1 MDGTEIALRLMGA
14 FYVFAGYFATRATLM
29 SLFMDRAIAAI
40 GATKPE
46 KAALARSY
54 WLIGAA
60 ALVLAG
66 GATLMALL
74 DVSAWLFLASAVGQ
88 AAYLFVLAPRLLDAK
103 DPPDEVGRRQ
113 STNAFIIYL
122 AATAFVMWALSAGKL
137 ESVGRAHPL
146 ALAAVGATLL
156 FYAGY
161 VIRFLSGFG
170 SSAGFRGQSGP
181 LFPSSDDEDDWDPT
195 PGADPATSHMIKVM
209 ADYGTHALWALD
221 DDVYG
226 DINPEV
232 LDLSPEL
239 TRDLIAWGN
248 AVSDSLDLDNPSESR
263 WTEAEHLAHAAMAR
277 PLAIRLARER
287 PDRAIYVVDPDEGIV
302 EVKADEELP
311 PSAAA
316 PTS

>member
-1 MDGTEIALRLMGA
+1 MDGTEIALRLVGA
-14 FYVFAGYFATRATLM
+14 FYVFAGYVATRATLM
-29 SLFMDRAIAAI
+29 SLFLDRAIAAI
-40 GATKPE
+40 GATKPNQAE
-46 KAALARSY
+46 LARSY
-54 WLIGAA
+54 WLLGAA

-66 GATLMALL
+66 GAALMAVL
-74 DVSAWLFLASAVGQ
+74 DIAAWLFLASGVGQ
-88 AAYLFVLAPRLLDAK
+88 AAYLFVLAPRMLDAQ

-122 AATAFVMWALSAGKL
+122 AATAFVVWALSAGKL
-137 ESVGRAHPL
+137 ESVWRAHPL

-156 FYAGY
+156 LHAGY
-161 VIRFLSGFG
+161 VVRSLASFG
-170 SSAGFRGQSGP
+170 SSTGSGGLSGR
-181 LFPSSDDEDDWDPT
+181 LFPPSDDEADWDPT

-239 TRDLIAWGN
+239 TRDLIAW
-248 AVSDSLDLDNPSESR
+248 AEAFSDSLDLDDPSESR
-263 WTEAEHLAHAAMAR
+263 WTEAECAAHAAMAR
-277 PLAIRLARER
+277 PLAIRLAREK
-287 PDRAIYVVDPDEGIV
+287 PDRAIFVIDPDEGIV
-302 EVKADEELP
+302 EVKADEDQP

-316 PTS
+316 PTP